1 MKTFV
6 LLAMLFLHVLD
17 DFCLQ
22 AAVLNKLKCRS
33 WWTENAPDPGYSRDY
48 VAALCAHGYSWA
60 FLTMLPLAVYL
71 VVSGADCPGLFA
83 AAVLANAALHAAID
97 DAKANRR
104 KLNLIQDQLMHVIQI
119 LLTHTAFAY
128 ALKF

>member
-6 LLAMLFLHVLD
+6 LLTMLFLHVLD
-17 DFCLQ
+17 DFCIQ

-33 WWTENAPDPGYSRDY
+33 WWTENAPNEKYARDY

-71 VVSGADCPGLFA
+71 VVSEADYPGLFA

-97 DAKANRR
+97 DTKANRR